1 MVAKFKSSKKGNR
14 QTVFFSVLIGF
25 LLVLVV
31 GFLIFSNFKIA
42 QRRTELTNRIEN
54 LKKEIQILENKNQ
67 TLQAGIIQTESEDFQ
82 KGKLYEQGYIEKGA
96 TQVVVL
102 QEQEEV
108 KVKQRKNLWQK
119 FLESFGL
126 IN

>member
-1 MVAKFKSSKKGNR
+1 
-14 QTVFFSVLIGF
+14 
-25 LLVLVV
+25 
-31 GFLIFSNFKIA
+31 
-42 QRRTELTNRIEN
+42 LTNRIEN